1 MVCNGIDTAITRY
14 KPNPNINISDSS
26 LVMKSHDD
34 DKRQCSP
41 IGSPFDCKRQ
51 YVYCD
56 SLMFSDHGP
65 LPFPT
70 QAASRLAEQR
80 SKRYDDMLLSTEDT
94 QSRLREFAS
103 IMGLLA
109 PEDDIPTAA

>member
-1 MVCNGIDTAITRY
+1 
-14 KPNPNINISDSS
+14 
-26 LVMKSHDD
+26 MKSHDD

-41 IGSPFDCKRQ
+41 IGSPFDCERQ
-51 YVYCD
+51 YAYCD
-56 SLMFSDHGP
+56 SLMFDSLMFSDNGP